1 MSEYL
6 EDEEDLITQQEMGFI
21 PEDDGGAEWCLRKI
35 READTDLATMRT
47 HYEHQLKLAQDK
59 HDQTV
64 AKMQGLLRKYLQKM
78 EQDGVAKR
86 TKTQT
91 SYELP
96 TGRLIRKAGGIEY
109 KRDKVKLL
117 EWLKGNKMQEFIKTQ
132 VVQDPDW
139 AGLKK
144 GAKAMPDGTVIFEE
158 TGEVISGVEAIQQD
172 DTFKVEL
179 V

>member
-35 READTDLATMRT
+35 READADLATMRT
-47 HYEHQLKLAQDK
+47 HYEHQLQLAQDK

-78 EQDGVAKR
+78 EQDGVAKK

-109 KRDKVKLL
+109 KRDKAKLL
-117 EWLKGNKMQEFIKTQ
+117 EWLKASKMQEFIKTQ

-144 GAKAMPDGTVIFEE
+144 GAKAMPDGTVVYEE
-158 TGEVISGVEAIQQD
+158 TGEIIGGVEAIQQD

>member
-1 MSEYL
+1 MTVIW
-6 EDEEDLITQQEMGFI
+6 EEDDDLAVQDELGWI
-21 PEDDGGAEWCLRKI
+21 PKDDGGAEWCLRKI
-35 READTDLATMRT
+35 READADLATMRT
-47 HYEHQLKLAQDK
+47 HYEKQLKLVQER

-78 EQDGVAKR
+78 EQDGVAKK

-109 KRDKVKLL
+109 KRDKAKLL
-117 EWLKGNKMQEFIKTQ
+117 EWLKASKMQEFIKTQ

>member
-1 MSEYL
+1 MSEIW
-6 EDEEDLITQQEMGFI
+6 EDEEDIITQDEMGWI
-21 PEDDGGAEWCLRKI
+21 PPDDGGAEWCLQKI
-35 READTDLATMRT
+35 READAEYKTMTEHYKRQEELAR
-47 HYEHQLKLAQDK
+47 KK
-59 HDQTV
+59 HDSDV
-64 AKMQGLLRKYLQKM
+64 LRLQGMLQKYLAKM
-78 EQDGVAKR
+78 EQAGVAKA
-86 TKTQT
+86 TKTQV
-91 SYELP
+91 SYQLP

-109 KRDKVKLL
+109 KRDKTKLL
-117 EWLKGNKMQEFIKTQ
+117 EWLKASKMQEFIKTQ

-144 GAKAMPDGTVIFEE
+144 GAKAMPDGTVVYAE